1 MCKYVS
7 REGVIKFVG
16 ALLFVFIVYYLTR
29 PMIVIEGESKVLFSM
44 SAAPG
49 KEFST
54 RFIHSVQKTPVE
66 EYFVVNDDCS
76 GFILKSTRYRS
87 FGVGLPFLES
97 DGNFRREGDDFIMD
111 ALNRPIKT
119 LDLRPGVST
128 ELTITINNQE
138 LLLYQLVSLGS
149 LVRVSIIRNYELG
162 MRNFIG

>member
-1 MCKYVS
+1 MYKSIS

-16 ALLFVFIVYYLTR
+16 VLLFVFIVCYAMQPVIL
-29 PMIVIEGESKVLFSM
+29 IEGEGKFLFSM

-66 EYFVVNDDCS
+66 EYFVVNDDCN

-111 ALNRPIKT
+111 DLNRPIQT
-119 LDLRPGVST
+119 LDLRPGLGT
-128 ELTITINNQE
+128 ELTLTINNQE
-138 LLLYQLVSLGS
+138 ILLYQLVSLGS
-149 LVRVSIIRNYELG
+149 FVRVSIIRNYELG